1 MTIEEIRKRLEELN
15 DEAVEIQ
22 ALADVDKRDLTP
34 DEGVELRGKLDKVEE
49 LKEQLEL
56 RQRLEDQQKWI
67 KNVDADPVDGENR
80 KTEADIP
87 GRKAGDLSDAGD
99 ARGHTPIRVTDRSRN
114 DPRWGWRGYGDFAR
128 AVRSAASKG
137 GETDER
143 LRRGGEVRATLSTYA
158 NEAAGADGGFAIPPD
173 FKAEIAGILTA
184 EDSLLSRTDQ
194 QTSSSNVFTVPK
206 DETTPWG
213 TTGVRAYWEGEA
225 AAITQSKLALEISSL
240 RLHKLA
246 VLVPVTDE
254 LLEDAP
260 SLGNYLS
267 RKAPLAMRSKVDTA
281 IVGGSGS
288 GQPLG
293 IIGAPGTIAVAKE
306 GSQTAD
312 TINRLNVEKI
322 WTRCYAEW
330 RSRAVWLAN
339 QDTELQLMRMYGID
353 TESTPLSTWP
363 IYLPPG
369 GYSASPFSSLFGRPI
384 IFTQAC
390 ETLGDL
396 GDLVLADLSQYLTVT
411 KIGGIRSDM
420 SIHLWFDQD
429 TTAFRFILRI
439 AGQPWWAAAMA
450 ARDGSTTYS
459 PFVTLAERT

>member
-1 MTIEEIRKRLEELN
+1 MTTEEMRQRLLELN

-22 ALADVDKRDLTP
+22 ALGDTEHRDLTNEEQETLT
-34 DEGVELRGKLDKVEE
+34 DKLEQYEE
-49 LKEQLEL
+49 VKKQFEL
-56 RQRLEDQQKWI
+56 RQRLEAQQREI
-67 KNVDADPVDGENR
+67 KNVADDPEDGANR
-80 KTEADIP
+80 KTEPDIP
-87 GRKAGDLSDAGD
+87 GRAAGDLEDRSEV
-99 ARGHTPIRVTDRSRN
+99 RNVSIRVTERADR
-114 DPRWGWRGYGDFAR
+114 DPKWGWRHYGDFAR
-128 AVRSAASKG
+128 AVRSGASKG
-137 GETDER
+137 GSVDPR
-143 LRRGGEVRATLSTYA
+143 LQRGEQRATLGTYS
-158 NEAAGADGGFAIPPD
+158 NEASGTDGGFAIPPD
-173 FKAEIAGILTA
+173 FKAEIATILTA
-184 EDSLLSRTDQ
+184 EESLLSRTDQ
-194 QTSSSNVFTVPK
+194 QTSSSNVFTIPK

-225 AAITQSKLALEISSL
+225 AALTQSKLALEISSL
-240 RLHKLA
+240 RLHKLS

-267 RKAPLAMRSKVDTA
+267 RKAPMAMRSKVDTA

-312 TINRLNVEKI
+312 TVERLNVEKI

-330 RSRAVWLAN
+330 RSRAVWLIN
-339 QDTELQLMRMYGID
+339 QDVETQLMRMYGID
-353 TESTPLSTWP
+353 TESTPLGTWP

-369 GYSASPFSSLFGRPI
+369 GYSASPFSTLLGRPI

-396 GDLVLADLSQYLTVT
+396 GDIVLADLSQYLTVT
-411 KIGGIRSDM
+411 KTGGIRADI